1 MTSDIVADLAP
12 PQVESEGESV
22 FARPTHEPRAPL
34 TRRQHFERWTEI
46 LGVVILGIATLGTA
60 WSGYQSTRWSGVQ
73 AGDYAVAG
81 SRRVESTKA
90 ASLAN
95 TQTVVDVSAFTSW
108 VNAYAAHNT
117 TLADFYA
124 KRFRDEFKPAFA
136 AWLATD
142 PKNNPQAP
150 PTPFAMP
157 QYVLQATQQ
166 ADRLDKQAAAL
177 LVQGDNANEVGDKYV
192 LNTVFLAAVMFFAA
206 VAQGFEWL
214 GPRVGLLGLGFVML
228 IIGIANIIR
237 YPIT

>member
-1 MTSDIVADLAP
+1 MTDQTAEDLAP
-12 PQVESEGESV
+12 PLPECEGESLLG
-22 FARPTHEPRAPL
+22 RPVHEPHAPL
-34 TRRQHFERWTEI
+34 TRRQRFERWTEI

-73 AGDYAVAG
+73 AGDYALAG

-95 TQTVVDVSAFTSW
+95 TQTVVDVSVFTNW
-108 VNAYAAHNT
+108 VNAYAAQDT
-117 TLADFYA
+117 ALADFYA
-124 KRFRDEFKPAFA
+124 KRFRPEFEPAFA

-157 QYVLQATQQ
+157 QYVLAATQQ
-166 ADRLDKQAAAL
+166 SDRLEKQAAAL
-177 LVQGDNANEVGDKYV
+177 LVAGDNANEVGDNYV

-206 VAQGFEWL
+206 VSQGFDWL
-214 GPRVGLLGLGFVML
+214 GARLALLTLGFFML
-228 IIGIANIIR
+228 IFGLVNIIQ